1 MATRFF
7 FTRSL
12 LTTKQTVSSKLCRSC
27 TSLSLSSP
35 PSSLSNSSL
44 LHLSSLAAS
53 SSPTPTAS
61 LRRRLPL
68 EDSRLVGRRRPSV
81 IRSLTGQILPR
92 RTRYYLDGCDFEHWI
107 VMMDKPE
114 GDPSRDELIDIYIKT
129 LAMVVGRLYLMIPS
143 TTRNG

>member
-1 MATRFF
+1 MATRCF

-12 LTTKQTVSSKLCRSC
+12 LTIKQTVSSKLCRSY

-44 LHLSSLAAS
+44 LRLSSFASVTHSHRVTSAATTTRGFAARRAPS
-53 SSPTPTAS
+53 SLSHPKPN
-61 LRRRLPL
+61 
-68 EDSRLVGRRRPSV
+68 
-81 IRSLTGQILPR
+81 RSNPPR

-129 LAMVVGRLYLMIPS
+129 LAMVVGRFDLNSSFFLM
-143 TTRNG
+143 